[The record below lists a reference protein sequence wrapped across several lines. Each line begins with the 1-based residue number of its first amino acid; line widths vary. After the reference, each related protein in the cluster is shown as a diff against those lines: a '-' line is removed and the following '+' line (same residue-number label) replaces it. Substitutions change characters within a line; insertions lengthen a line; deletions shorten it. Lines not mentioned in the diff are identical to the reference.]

1 MSITPMQ
8 VPASP
13 PFPAEDDV
21 KRALWRLV
29 LRARYVLWQ
38 HRRHD
43 RLVLEHGLGF
53 PLLVLPGVF
62 NPTLFRT
69 SRALVDLLRQ
79 RPIPQDA
86 PVLDIGTGSGAL
98 AIAAAQTAGRVVAVD
113 VNPAAV
119 TCARINALLNGVED
133 RVQVRPGDLFEAV
146 ADERF
151 GAVLCNPPFYRGQAT
166 TQLERAFR
174 SPDFAAR
181 FSKELSAHLTK
192 DGYALVVL
200 SSDGDELG
208 FMAAFHDA
216 GLVAHVVDER
226 DLISETVRVYRIV
239 AGQGP

>member
-1 MSITPMQ
+1 M
-8 VPASP
+8 
-13 PFPAEDDV
+13 
-21 KRALWRLV
+21 KGALWRLV
-29 LRARYVLWQ
+29 LRARYALWQ

-69 SRALVDLLRQ
+69 SRVLVDLLRQ

-86 PVLDIGTGSGAL
+86 AVLDVGTGSGAL

-133 RVQVRPGDLFEAV
+133 RVQVRHGDLFEAV

-151 GAVLCNPPFYRGQAT
+151 DAVLCNPPFYRGRAT

-174 SPDFAAR
+174 SPDFGAR
-181 FSKELSAHLTK
+181 FAEGLSAHLTEN
-192 DGYALVVL
+192 GYALVVL

-208 FMAAFHDA
+208 FTTAFHGA
-216 GLVAHVVDER
+216 GLAAQAVDER
-226 DLISETVRVYRIV
+226 DLISETVRVYRV
-239 AGQGP
+239 ESGHGQ

>member
-1 MSITPMQ
+1 M
-8 VPASP
+8 
-13 PFPAEDDV
+13 
-21 KRALWRLV
+21 RGALWRIV

-69 SRALVDLLRQ
+69 SRVLIELLGR

-86 PVLDIGTGSGAL
+86 AVLDVGTGSGAL

-133 RVQVRPGDLFEAV
+133 RVQVREGDLFEAV
-146 ADERF
+146 TDERF
-151 GAVLCNPPFYRGQAT
+151 EAVLCNPPFYRGRAT

-181 FSKELSAHLTK
+181 FANELSAHLTEN
-192 DGYALVVL
+192 GCALVVL

-208 FMAAFHDA
+208 FTAAFHDA
-216 GLVAHVVDER
+216 GLAARAIDER
-226 DLISETVRVYRIV
+226 DLISETVRVYRV
-239 AGQGP
+239 EAGHRP